1 MIDNAP
7 KQHQSSSFESHKKKE
22 EEEAEIAT
30 TLSSTITITLQLL
43 LLCSENFA
51 KWNCHQLCEDPK
63 LRFVWILAARSLAL
77 CAHTVADR
85 KKLAE
90 DQLLESTL

>member
-7 KQHQSSSFESHKKKE
+7 KQHQSSSFESHKKE
-22 EEEAEIAT
+22 EEEEEEIAT
-30 TLSSTITITLQLL
+30 TLSSTTITLQLL
-43 LLCSENFA
+43 LLLCSEIFA
-51 KWNCHQLCEDPK
+51 KWNCHHLCEDPK
-63 LRFVWILAARSLAL
+63 LRFVWISAARSLAL

-90 DQLLESTL
+90 DPTP